1 MKIRAKERGS
11 RVNTFNA
18 NKHNISVGEFGGR
31 QRRVFIYGTLLPGM
45 ERGGKKISNGK

>member
-31 QRRVFIYGTLLPGM
+31 QRRVFIYGTLL
-45 ERGGKKISNGK
+45 SVVD